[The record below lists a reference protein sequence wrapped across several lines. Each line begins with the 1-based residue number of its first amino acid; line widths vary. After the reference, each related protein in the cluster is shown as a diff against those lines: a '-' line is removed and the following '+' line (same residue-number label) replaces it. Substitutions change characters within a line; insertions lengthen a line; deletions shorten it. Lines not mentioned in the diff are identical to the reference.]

1 MKCIECGAQTEE
13 RVIDRELQVALPYR
27 VVLRDAPAAICPD
40 CGEEY
45 VGIRDPIST
54 FMGLAQWIA
63 RRPGRLHGSEVRF
76 IRNALAWTQEQLGRK
91 LGVAPETVSR
101 WENGKK
107 PVGYQSE
114 LALRFLVLV
123 GSQVADQ
130 LDSTQDV
137 PARVEIGPGDDVRAA
152 S

>member
-1 MKCIECGAQTEE
+1 MKCIECGAQTQMQA
-13 RVIDRELQVALPYR
+13 RDRDLVLDLPYT
-27 VVLRDAPAAICPD
+27 VVLRSAPLEVCLA

-45 VGIRDPIST
+45 EGVT
-54 FMGLAQWIA
+54 CAAETMLGLAHWIA
-63 RRPGRLHGSEVRF
+63 KRPGRLHGSEVRF

-101 WENGKK
+101 WETSKK

-123 GSQVADQ
+123 GSQVADR
-130 LDSTQDV
+130 LDSTQGV
-137 PARVEIGPGDDVRAA
+137 PSRVDINPGEDIRAA
-152 S
+152 G

>member
-1 MKCIECGAQTEE
+1 MKCIECGTQTND
-13 RVIDRELQVALPYR
+13 RLLDRELMVELPYR
-27 VVLRDAPAAICPD
+27 VVLRDSPAAVCPK

-45 VGIRDPIST
+45 VGIQSPTET
-54 FMGLAQWIA
+54 FLGLAQWIA
-63 RRPGRLHGSEVRF
+63 KRPGRLHCSEVRF

-123 GSQVADQ
+123 GSEVADQ
-130 LDSTQDV
+130 LDSTQDT
-137 PARVEIGPGDDVRAA
+137 PTKVEIGPGEEVRAA